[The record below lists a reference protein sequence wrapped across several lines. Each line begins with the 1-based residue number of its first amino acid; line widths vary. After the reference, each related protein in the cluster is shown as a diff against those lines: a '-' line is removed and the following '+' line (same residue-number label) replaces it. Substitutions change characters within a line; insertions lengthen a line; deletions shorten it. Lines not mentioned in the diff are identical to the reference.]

1 MPVPATQAKDL
12 RHWLREILILL
23 AINFVIASL
32 MYLLDDSTS
41 WPTKL
46 VYANAVGCCIWG
58 LTQLGHLLA
67 KQRLPVWVIQLLAV
81 PPGLFLGL
89 KIAAG
94 LGTPDVFQFMQQN
107 PDVGWRSLILPLVV
121 AIIAASFV
129 LVRYQGQVYRAEL
142 ERERRLLAEHRQAD
156 TQAQLM
162 FLQAQI
168 EPHFLFNTLA
178 NVHSLIMFNPQQA
191 QTMLTHFNGYLR
203 ASLQRTRRPLST
215 LQHEIELIEKLL
227 EIARIR
233 LGDRL
238 SFDIDIL
245 PDLHDKLLPP
255 LLLQPLVE
263 NALAHG
269 IEPSLIKGHIR
280 VHAEVQGEQLCLKVT
295 DNGVGLE
302 AKTRQSTGGIGLA
315 NVRKRLHHLYGDKAR
330 LALYENPPHGCI
342 SELCLPMSAL
352 ETPPPLF
359 LQTGLLQDSQSVH
372 QPSKPHQE

>member
-1 MPVPATQAKDL
+1 MPTPATPPKDL
-12 RHWLREILILL
+12 RHWRREIFTLL
-23 AINFVIASL
+23 AINFVIACL

-41 WPTKL
+41 WPIKL
-46 VYANAVGCCIWG
+46 VYANSVGCCIWG
-58 LTQLGHLLA
+58 LTQLGHVIA
-67 KQRLPVWVIQLLAV
+67 KQRLPAWLIQLLAV
-81 PPGLFLGL
+81 PPGLYIGL
-89 KIAAG
+89 KIAAV
-94 LGTPDVFQFMQQN
+94 LGSPDVFQFMQQN
-107 PDVGWRSLILPLVV
+107 PDIGWRSLILPLIA

-142 ERERRLLAEHRQAD
+142 ERERRLLAEYRQAD

-178 NVHSLIMFNPQQA
+178 NVHSLITFNPQQA
-191 QTMLTHFNGYLR
+191 QTMLTHFNSYLR

-215 LQHEIELIEKLL
+215 LHHEIELIEKLL

-238 SFDIDIL
+238 SYNIDIA
-245 PDLHDKLLPP
+245 PDLHGKLLPP

-269 IEPSLIKGHIR
+269 IEPSLIQGHVR
-280 VHAEVQGEQLCLKVT
+280 VYAEVHEGQLCLKVT

-302 AKTRQSTGGIGLA
+302 GQTLQSSSGIGLA

-330 LALYENPPHGCI
+330 LALYENVPHGCI
-342 SELCLPMSAL
+342 SELCLPLAAL
-352 ETPPPLF
+352 DTPPAV
-359 LQTGLLQDSQSVH
+359 LLQDSQSDLN
-372 QPSKPHQE
+372 QEKPSYADRVNR

>member
-1 MPVPATQAKDL
+1 MPAPAAQPKDL

-41 WPTKL
+41 WPVKL

-67 KQRLPVWVIQLLAV
+67 RQRLPVWLIQLLAV
-81 PPGLFLGL
+81 PPGLYLGL
-89 KIAAG
+89 KIAAV
-94 LGTPDVFQFMQQN
+94 LGSPDVFQFMQQN
-107 PDVGWRSLILPLVV
+107 PDIGWRSLILPLVV

-142 ERERRLLAEHRQAD
+142 ERERRLLAEYRQAD

-215 LQHEIELIEKLL
+215 LHHEMELIEKLL

-238 SFDIDIL
+238 SFAIDIA
-245 PDLHDKLLPP
+245 PELHGKLLPP

-280 VHAEVQGEQLCLKVT
+280 VHAEQHGEQLCLKVT

-302 AKTRQSTGGIGLA
+302 AQTLQSTSGIGLA
-315 NVRKRLHHLYGDKAR
+315 NVRNRLHHLYGDKAR
-330 LALYENPPHGCI
+330 LALYDNPPHGCI

-352 ETPPPLF
+352 DTPPAVLMQEAAPTDQPLARAGF
-359 LQTGLLQDSQSVH
+359 N
-372 QPSKPHQE
+372 QE